1 MSSKK
6 NKKATPPS
14 SPSSSVT
21 TTETAPAPSTETP
34 PDELEELE
42 QLDQVEGPPATAQLL
57 EMLFHLWL
65 SEMLK
70 PCFYFMTRTFAH
82 HRLGEKYD
90 TRKVFDQLMLLNRGN
105 HAELM
110 AEIES
115 FRETLF
121 KDLETILAAS
131 GEPR

>member
-6 NKKATPPS
+6 NKKATPS
-14 SPSSSVT
+14 SPSSSDT
-21 TTETAPAPSTETP
+21 PKKETAPTPAADTP
-34 PDELEELE
+34 PEELE

-131 GEPR
+131 EEPR

>member
-34 PDELEELE
+34 PEELE

-121 KDLETILAAS
+121 KDLDTILAAS